1 MLYEPRVP
9 DRRPPGP
16 LPGAVLGVG
25 AGLLLA
31 AVWAFGASDVALAL
45 TGVFACLV
53 VAVMLGLP
61 GWRWFGV
68 AMLGAS
74 ALAFGVSFLAFQR

>member
-1 MLYEPRVP
+1 MDRPPTVP

-16 LPGAVLGVG
+16 LPGAALGVG

-53 VAVMLGLP
+53 VAVMVGLP
-61 GWRWFGV
+61 GWRVFGV
-68 AMLGAS
+68 AMLVA
-74 ALAFGVSFLAFQR
+74 AAVAFGVSFVLLRR

>member
-1 MLYEPRVP
+1 MYEPPTAP
-9 DRRPPGP
+9 DRRPPG
-16 LPGAVLGVG
+16 LSTGTALGVG

-53 VAVMLGLP
+53 VAVLVGLP
-61 GWRWFGV
+61 GWRVFGL
-68 AMLGAS
+68 AMLVAS
-74 ALAFGVSFLAFQR
+74 AVAFGVSFLLLRR